1 MSTVVDATLLQHA
14 RANGWAIGAFNFY
27 NLEQGLGILR
37 GAEAEGLPVILQAGE
52 DAFQCGGREP
62 LAGLGNG
69 LIKSAT
75 VPVGLHLDH
84 ARNLGEVDW
93 ALEAG
98 FTSVMFDTAA
108 LLSED
113 AIALTREVV
122 EHAHAAG
129 AWVEGELP
137 SELMTD
143 PGRAS
148 HFAVETGIDALAVAV
163 GNRHGIQNRAPDLDL
178 DLLTRIATATPLPL
192 VLHGGSGLSDTVVAG
207 AIRRGVAK
215 VNVNAELR
223 RALRAA
229 LGESLRTGPATDQ
242 IAALMNGAI
251 AASREIAQAKLRA
264 FGNPSG
270 EAEMPSAAW

>member
-1 MSTVVDATLLQHA
+1 MRAVVDATLLQHG
-14 RANGWAIGAFNFY
+14 RADGWAIGAFYFS
-27 NLEQGLGILR
+27 NLEQGLGLLG
-37 GAEAEGLPVILQAGE
+37 GAEAEGLPMILQAGE
-52 DAFQCGGREP
+52 DALQYAGREP

-69 LIKSAT
+69 LIRSAT

-84 ARNLGEVDW
+84 ARSLGYVDR

-113 AIALTREVV
+113 AIALTREVF

-148 HFAVETGIDALAVAV
+148 HFAAETGIDALTVAV
-163 GNRHGIQNRAPDLDL
+163 GNRHGIQDRAPDLDL
-178 DLLTRIATATPLPL
+178 ELLARVATAAPLPL
-192 VLHGGSGLSDTVVAG
+192 VLHGGLGLPDTVVAG
-207 AIRRGVAK
+207 AIQRGGGGGK
-215 VNVNAELR
+215 
-223 RALRAA
+223 
-229 LGESLRTGPATDQ
+229 GEHQ
-242 IAALMNGAI
+242 H
-251 AASREIAQAKLRA
+251 
-264 FGNPSG
+264 
-270 EAEMPSAAW
+270 